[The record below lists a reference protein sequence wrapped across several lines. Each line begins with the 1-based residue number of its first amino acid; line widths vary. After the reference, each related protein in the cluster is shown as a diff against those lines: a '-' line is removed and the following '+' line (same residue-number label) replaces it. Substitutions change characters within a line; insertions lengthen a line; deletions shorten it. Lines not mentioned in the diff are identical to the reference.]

1 MKRKFDEMK
10 VLKFQFCE
18 VEAPH
23 YSQSTL
29 FTYLHFSFLQPA
41 STGLYCL
48 LIWNSN
54 HETLKSK
61 KDICHHHHITKPPPP
76 PPNIPFALGTTYQ
89 IKRHV
94 SILWDEQP
102 SICFSSL
109 LKFRYSN
116 KQRDSNLCSTKL
128 RPAPQPAKPA
138 QREYQISF
146 LLFIIVSQT
155 DSQADSKKN
164 NRARANH

>member
-1 MKRKFDEMK
+1 MKWKYWNFNFVEWRPHTTPNPLCLHICISHFFSQP
-10 VLKFQFCE
+10 VSIALPPYLK
-18 VEAPH
+18 
-23 YSQSTL
+23 
-29 FTYLHFSFLQPA
+29 
-41 STGLYCL
+41 
-48 LIWNSN
+48 
-54 HETLKSK
+54 LKSRNSK
-61 KDICHHHHITKPPPP
+61 IKEGYMPSSPYHQ
-76 PPNIPFALGTTYQ
+76 TTATTTAKYSLCFRTTNQ

-164 NRARANH
+164 NRARASH